1 MADPLEGFWEDDLL
15 PLLDKDS
22 ALQAVTLLRHLQS
35 KHPLAFPDDR
45 IRRTLERR
53 VRQWRSL
60 KGPERDII
68 FRQTPEPGYMAQ
80 SDFTHAEE
88 LDVTIAGQAFPHLL
102 YHFVMAYSRWEHVG
116 VVLGGES
123 FKALAENFTNVASSM
138 FEVLQERQDKESLE
152 RLAEVLV
159 NEGDRVSKDQLL
171 ARLDTRT
178 LEASRTQAEAEVL
191 RAKQTLAA
199 AEANVQLRLSEHH
212 LAGQELKRTTELFRR
227 NYASRQLLDQQ
238 QSRLET
244 SDAAVNAAQ
253 AQVGALQAAI
263 GAAEAQV
270 AQLTSE
276 IDDSSLRA
284 PIDGVIQLRLAEPGE
299 VLGAGGR
306 VLLLINPDEQ
316 YMNLYLSAA
325 VAGRLTQGDEAR
337 VLLDALP
344 ERPLPA
350 RIAYV
355 AAKAQFTPK
364 EVETRDERQKLVF
377 RVKLRLSEP
386 AAVPQA
392 KPGMP
397 GVGYVRSAEV
407 AWPAELQ

>member
-1 MADPLEGFWEDDLL
+1 MSSEFRPSRLFVV
-15 PLLDKDS
+15 PLLLS
-22 ALQAVTLLRHLQS
+22 LLAAGVFGYWL
-35 KHPLAFPDDR
+35 
-45 IRRTLERR
+45 
-53 VRQWRSL
+53 SL
-60 KGPERDII
+60 KERLPEGLATGNGRLEATEVQIASKY
-68 FRQTPEPGYMAQ
+68 PG
-80 SDFTHAEE
+80 
-88 LDVTIAGQAFPHLL
+88 
-102 YHFVMAYSRWEHVG
+102 
-116 VVLGGES
+116 
-123 FKALAENFTNVASSM
+123 
-138 FEVLQERQDKESLE
+138 
-152 RLAEVLV
+152 RLAEVRV
-159 NEGDRVSKDQLL
+159 QEGDRVTQGQLL

-178 LEASRTQAEAEVL
+178 LEAQRAQAEAEGRRAEQNLAASQATVRL
-191 RAKQTLAA
+191 RASERLLA
-199 AEANVQLRLSEHH
+199 EQDLR
-212 LAGQELKRTTELFRR
+212 RFRELFQRGHT
-227 NYASRQLLDQQ
+227 SRQQLDQQ
-238 QSRLET
+238 QARFDTAGAALE
-244 SDAAVNAAQ
+244 AAH
-253 AQVGALQAAI
+253 AQVSAARAAI
-263 GAAEAQV
+263 GAAQALV
-270 AQLTSE
+270 AQLSSE
-276 IDDSSLRA
+276 IDDSNLRA
-284 PIDGVIQLRLAEPGE
+284 PLDGLVQLRLAEPGE

-316 YMNLYLSAA
+316 YMTLYLSAA